1 MRAGLSW
8 AVGLGL
14 LMGCASSTPVP
25 SASGDFWRTGN
36 HVHVRGPWEAIQS
49 SRNVDEVIDQL
60 CPAIMKLPRAQD
72 RDYGQEYCG
81 AIYSLGEGTYYAS
94 MPSPLGEPVPPGPAK
109 QKRCIPPRY
118 VEDARGRPAVLGD
131 FHSHPWSPS
140 PMSPADRI
148 AATQIWS
155 IRIQFDRACTVMKL
169 IPHLDSDERPGEVY
183 LRQEKRWKLVGII
196 RPEDKR
202 YGLVTAVGDE

>member
-1 MRAGLSW
+1 MHAGLSW
-8 AVGLGL
+8 SVMLGL
-14 LMGCASSTPVP
+14 LVGCASNTPVP
-25 SASGDFWRTGN
+25 SVPGDYWRTGN
-36 HVHVRGPWEAIQS
+36 HVHVRGPWDAIQPS
-49 SRNVDEVIDQL
+49 SNVDAVIDQL
-60 CPAIMKLPRAQD
+60 CPAIMKLPRARD
-72 RDYGQEYCG
+72 REYGQEYCG
-81 AIYSLGEGTYYAS
+81 AIYSLGDGTYYAS
-94 MPSPLGEPVPPGPAK
+94 MPSPLGEPVPVGPANK
-109 QKRCIPPRY
+109 KKCIPPRY
-118 VEDARGRPAVLGD
+118 VVDERGRPVVLGD

-169 IPHLDSDERPGEVY
+169 IPYLDSDARPGEVY
-183 LRQEKRWKLVGII
+183 LRKEKRWKLVGVI